1 MGPRGTQPEP
11 SPVEFP
17 GQSGRDSS
25 HSTSTTLSPTRGA
38 LPPLFCREVNLPN
51 PSAPP
56 GHDGPRG
63 AFATT
68 HWSLVLHA
76 AQGDDSVAREALETL
91 CRAYWPAIY
100 AYIRR
105 TGKPPEAAQDLTQE
119 FFARLLAK
127 GLIGRAD
134 QQKGRFRSFLLTVLQ
149 RFLTDEH
156 DREFAQKRGG
166 GSVPFSLDELNREEG
181 RPFEPAGGRTPE
193 QEFDR
198 RWALAM
204 VDNALVRLQAEA
216 ERLGHQE
223 LFAALRGHLDGDA
236 PHGTLVAVARR
247 FGLEEG
253 AVKMRLRRWRLRYGE
268 LIREE
273 VAQTVPRFADL
284 DDELRHLL
292 AALSG

>member
-1 MGPRGTQPEP
+1 MRP
-11 SPVEFP
+11 FP
-17 GQSGRDSS
+17 Y
-25 HSTSTTLSPTRGA
+25 
-38 LPPLFCREVNLPN
+38 VPN
-51 PSAPP
+51 PNSSAPAAHSHA
-56 GHDGPRG
+56 GG

-76 AQGDDSVAREALETL
+76 GQGDDTMAQQALETL

-100 AYIRR
+100 AYLRR
-105 TGKPPEAAQDLTQE
+105 TGQPPEAAQDLTQE
-119 FFARLLAK
+119 FFARVLEK
-127 GLIGRAD
+127 GLIARAD

-149 RFLTDEH
+149 RFLTDDH
-156 DREFAQKRGG
+156 DRNSAQKRGG
-166 GSVPFSLDELNREEG
+166 GRVPISLEDLTREEG
-181 RPFEPAGGRTPE
+181 RPFEPTGGRTPE

-204 VDNALVRLQAEA
+204 VDNALARLQAEA

-223 LFAALRGHLDGDA
+223 LFAALRGNLDGDA
-236 PHGTLVAVARR
+236 AHGTLVEVARR

-273 VAQTVPRFADL
+273 VAQTVPRVADL
-284 DDELRHLL
+284 DTELRHLL

>member
-1 MGPRGTQPEP
+1 MPPAPSNRGLP
-11 SPVEFP
+11 STRL
-17 GQSGRDSS
+17 SAHS
-25 HSTSTTLSPTRGA
+25 HAG
-38 LPPLFCREVNLPN
+38 
-51 PSAPP
+51 
-56 GHDGPRG
+56 G

-76 AQGDDSVAREALETL
+76 GQGDDSVAQQALETL

-105 TGKPPEAAQDLTQE
+105 TGQPPESAQDLTQE
-119 FFARLLAK
+119 FFARLLEK
-127 GLIGRAD
+127 GLIARAD

-149 RFLTDEH
+149 RFLTDDH
-156 DREFAQKRGG
+156 DRKTAQKRGG
-166 GSVPFSLDELNREEG
+166 GKIPISLEDLTREEG
-181 RPFEPAGGRTPE
+181 RPFEPAGSRTPE

-236 PHGTLVAVARR
+236 AHGTLVAVAHR

-273 VAQTVPRFADL
+273 VAQTVPRVADL
-284 DDELRHLL
+284 DTELRHLL
-292 AALSG
+292 AAITG